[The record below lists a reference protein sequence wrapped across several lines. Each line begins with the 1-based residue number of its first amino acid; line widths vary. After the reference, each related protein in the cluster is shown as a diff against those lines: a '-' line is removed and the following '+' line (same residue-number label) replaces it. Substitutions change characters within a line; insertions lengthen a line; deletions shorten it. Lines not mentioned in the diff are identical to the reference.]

1 MHAYVT
7 QRMGV
12 FGTLREVVGQDSG
25 PRYECRVC
33 GTQVPDG
40 AEKCP
45 RCGST
50 EVAEYT
56 LS

>member
-1 MHAYVT
+1 
-7 QRMGV
+7 MGV